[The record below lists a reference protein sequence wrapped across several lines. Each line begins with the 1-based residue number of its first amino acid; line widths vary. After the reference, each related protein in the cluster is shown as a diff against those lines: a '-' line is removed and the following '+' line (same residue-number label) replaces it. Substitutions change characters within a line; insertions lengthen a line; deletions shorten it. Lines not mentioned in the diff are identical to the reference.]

1 MKSLTILPL
10 ILSLGYCIT
19 PNSISNQK
27 SDNFYG
33 NDLIIA
39 ASDEGAETYY
49 GYKVPSGE
57 CENLT
62 DQPDSDCSGRQ
73 VVSVSSCYNNTY
85 NEDVITVP
93 SFICYSSDD
102 LDC

>member
-33 NDLIIA
+33 VSGNPPPSWVHIISIA
-39 ASDEGAETYY
+39 
-49 GYKVPSGE
+49 
-57 CENLT
+57 
-62 DQPDSDCSGRQ
+62 
-73 VVSVSSCYNNTY
+73 
-85 NEDVITVP
+85 
-93 SFICYSSDD
+93 
-102 LDC
+102 